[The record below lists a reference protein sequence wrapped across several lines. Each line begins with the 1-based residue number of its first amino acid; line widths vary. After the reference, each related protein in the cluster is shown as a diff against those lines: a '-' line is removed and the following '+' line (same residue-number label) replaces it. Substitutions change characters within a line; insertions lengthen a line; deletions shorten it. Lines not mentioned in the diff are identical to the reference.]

1 MTNTSVDTKPK
12 NAMIYKPY
20 SKFVTFMKRLFKEKP
35 MGVAGAIIVLIVLFV
50 GIFADFLA
58 PYELNDTNMKA
69 VMKPPSAEYPLGTD
83 NLGRDILSRI
93 ILGSR
98 ISIVV
103 GLCGSA
109 LEVLIGVFI
118 GIISGYFGGK
128 VDLILQR
135 FVDAIIIFPNLF
147 FCLAVIAV
155 IGPGLVQVILVL
167 GFLGGVGS
175 SRIIRSAVMQAK
187 LNLYVDAA
195 QAIGVPHSRI
205 LINHIL
211 PNVMAPIIIIFSVA
225 MGAMIIGEASLSFLG
240 FGVPPPAPSWGGML
254 SGSGRKYMISAPW
267 MAIWPGLFLSI
278 VVFGINM
285 LGDGVRDLLD
295 PRLRGGVGGLGE
307 YGAKRAKTALEKKQ
321 KNFASKQGN
330 N

>member
-1 MTNTSVDTKPK
+1 MTNKSPDIKKTNSV
-12 NAMIYKPY
+12 AYKPNAA
-20 SKFVTFMKRLFKEKP
+20 FVTFMKRLFKEKP
-35 MGVAGAIIVLIVLFV
+35 LGVAGAIIVLIVLFI

-58 PYELNDTNMKA
+58 PYEINDTNMKA
-69 VMKPPSAEYPLGTD
+69 VMKPPSTEFLLGTD
-83 NLGRDILSRI
+83 NLGRDMLSRI

-98 ISIVV
+98 ISIAV
-103 GLCGSA
+103 GLFGSI
-109 LEVLIGVFI
+109 LEVLVGIFI
-118 GIISGYFGGK
+118 GFISGYFGGK

-155 IGPGLVQVILVL
+155 IGPGLTQVILVL
-167 GFLGGVGS
+167 GFLGGVAS
-175 SRIIRSAVMQAK
+175 SRIIRSAVMQTK
-187 LNLYVDAA
+187 LNMYIDAA
-195 QAIGVPHSRI
+195 QAMGVPHSRV
-205 LINHIL
+205 LIKHIL

-278 VVFGINM
+278 LVFGVNM

-307 YGAKRAKTALEKKQ
+307 YGIIRAKKALEKKQ
-321 KNFASKQGN
+321 KFIA
-330 N
+330 